1 MRLRTVAPPEQAR
14 IASLLAR
21 EEERFAREHPKSVA
35 LSGRARQSLLAGVP
49 MNWMVRWASRI
60 PPFVVVAEGARVTD
74 IDGQTYIDFCLGDTG
89 AMAGH
94 APAPTVQ
101 AVSEQTRRGVTFML
115 PTEDA
120 VWAGQEMT
128 RRFGLP
134 QWQFTLTATDANRF
148 AIRIA
153 RGVTG
158 KPKILVFNYC
168 YHGTVD
174 ETLGVLDEDGRV
186 TYRDGNLGA
195 PVHPSVTTRVV
206 EFNDLDAL
214 ERELAAGDVACV
226 LAEPAMTNIGI
237 ILPQAGFHTALREL
251 TRRYGA
257 LLIIDETHTICAGP
271 GGFTA
276 AEGLQPDML
285 TIGKTIAGGIPA
297 AAFGLTRELAGRI
310 LPDME
315 SDDTDVSGVG
325 GTLAANA
332 LSMAAIRATLDHV
345 LTDAAFKRMIRLGER
360 FADGVI
366 EVIDRHGVPWSVT
379 RLGCRAE
386 YVFLPRPPAS
396 GGEAAAA
403 MDHTLERLM
412 HLHALN
418 RGILLTPFHNMA
430 LMSPVTGEADVDRHT
445 EIFEEAVAELFD

>member
-1 MRLRTVAPPEQAR
+1 MRTVAPPDQAR
-14 IASLLAR
+14 ITGLLAR
-21 EEERFAREHPKSVA
+21 EEDRFAREHPKSLT
-35 LSGRARQSLLAGVP
+35 LSRQAHESLLAGVP
-49 MNWMVRWASRI
+49 MNWMVRWASQV
-60 PPFVVVAEGARVTD
+60 PPFVVAAEGARVTD
-74 IDGQTYIDFCLGDTG
+74 IDEKTYVDFCLGDTG

-94 APAPTVQ
+94 APGPTVQ

-120 VWAGQEMT
+120 VWAGQEMA

-134 QWQFTLTATDANRF
+134 LWQFTLTATDANRF

-153 RGVTG
+153 RGITG
-158 KPKILVFNYC
+158 RPKILVFNYC

-174 ETLGVLDEDGRV
+174 ETLGVLDGNGSV
-186 TYRDGNLGA
+186 TYRAGNLGA
-195 PVHPSVTTRVV
+195 PVHPSLTTRVV
-206 EFNDLDAL
+206 EFNDLEGL

-237 ILPQAGFHTALREL
+237 ILPQPGFHAQLREL
-251 TRRYGA
+251 TRRYET

-276 AEGLQPDML
+276 AEGLEPDML

-297 AAFGLTRELAGRI
+297 AAFGMTRDLAERV
-310 LPDME
+310 LPDMQG
-315 SDDTDVSGVG
+315 DDTDVSGVG

-332 LSMAAIRATLDHV
+332 LSMAAIRATLEQV
-345 LTDAAFKRMIRLGER
+345 LTDAAFDQMIRLAER
-360 FADGVI
+360 FTDGVNG
-366 EVIDRHGVPWSVT
+366 VIHRHGVPWSVT

-386 YVFLPRPPAS
+386 YVFLPEPPTS
-396 GGEAAAA
+396 GGAAAGA

-430 LMSPVTGEADVDRHT
+430 LMSPATEAEDVDLHSKVFR
-445 EIFEEAVAELFD
+445 EAVRDLTG

>member
-1 MRLRTVAPPEQAR
+1 MRTVVAPEQAR
-14 IASLLAR
+14 IEDLLAG
-21 EEERFAREHPKSVA
+21 EEARFLREHPRSVA
-35 LSGRARQSLLAGVP
+35 LSGRAHESLLAGVP
-49 MNWMVRWASRI
+49 MNWMVRWASKI
-60 PPFVVVAEGARVTD
+60 PPFVVSSEGARVTD
-74 IDGQTYIDFCLGDTG
+74 VDGVTYLDFCLGDTG

-94 APAPTVQ
+94 APAATVE
-101 AVSEQTRRGVTFML
+101 AVIQQTRRGVTFML

-120 VWAGQEMT
+120 VWAGQEMA

-148 AIRIA
+148 AIRMA
-153 RGVTG
+153 RGLTG
-158 KPKILVFNYC
+158 RPKILVFNYC

-174 ETLGVLDEDGRV
+174 ETLGVLDDRGAV
-186 TYRDGNLGA
+186 TLRPGNMGA

-206 EFNDLDAL
+206 EFNDLEGL

-237 ILPQAGFHTALREL
+237 ILPAPGFHDQLREL
-251 TRRYGA
+251 TRRAGT

-271 GGFTA
+271 GGMTA
-276 AEGLQPDML
+276 AARLSPDMV

-297 AAFGLTRELAGRI
+297 AALGMSREVADGV
-310 LPDME
+310 LPEMQ

-332 LSMAAIRATLDHV
+332 LSMAAIRATLEQV
-345 LTDAAFKRMIRLGER
+345 LTEDAFHHMIRVAER
-360 FADGVI
+360 FTDGLNDVI
-366 EVIDRHGVPWSVT
+366 HRYGMPWSVT

-386 YVFLPRPPAS
+386 YVFLPQPPTS
-396 GGEAAAA
+396 GGAAAA
-403 MDHTLERLM
+403 AIDHTLERLM

-430 LMSPVTGEADVDRHT
+430 LMSPATQIADVDRHT
-445 EIFEEAVAELFD
+445 AVFEEAVAELVR

>member
-1 MRLRTVAPPEQAR
+1 MRTVAPPDQAR
-14 IASLLAR
+14 IASLLLR
-21 EEERFAREHPKSVA
+21 EEDSFAREHPKSLA
-35 LSGRARQSLLAGVP
+35 LSRQARESLLAGVP
-49 MNWMVRWASRI
+49 MNWMVRWASRM
-60 PPFVVVAEGARVTD
+60 PPFVVSAEGARVTD
-74 IDGQTYIDFCLGDTG
+74 ADGKTYVDFCLGDTG

-94 APAPTVQ
+94 SPAATVK
-101 AVSEQTRRGVTFML
+101 AVTEQTRRGVTFML

-120 VWAGQEMT
+120 VWAGEEMA

-148 AIRIA
+148 AIRMA
-153 RGVTG
+153 RGITG
-158 KPKILVFNYC
+158 RPKILVFNYC

-174 ETLGVLDEDGRV
+174 ETLGVLDEQGDV
-186 TYRDGNLGA
+186 TYRMGNLGA
-195 PVHPSVTTRVV
+195 PVPPAVTTRIV
-206 EFNDLDAL
+206 EFNDLEAL
-214 ERELAAGDVACV
+214 QRELAAGDVACV

-237 ILPQAGFHTALREL
+237 ILPQPGFHTGLREL
-251 TRRYGA
+251 TRRYGT

-276 AEGLQPDML
+276 AEGLSPDML

-297 AAFGLTRELAGRI
+297 AAFGMTREVAEKV
-310 LPDME
+310 LPDMQG
-315 SDDTDVSGVG
+315 DDTDVSGVG

-332 LSMAAIRATLDHV
+332 LSMAAIRATLEHV
-345 LTDAAFKRMIRLGER
+345 LTESAFDQMIRLAER
-360 FADGVI
+360 FTDGVN
-366 EVIDRHGVPWSVT
+366 EVIHRHGAPWSVT

-386 YVFLPRPPAS
+386 YVFLAEPPTS

-430 LMSPVTGEADVDRHT
+430 LMSPVTTQADVDRHT
-445 EIFEEAVAELFD
+445 EVFEDAVSELFD

>member
-1 MRLRTVAPPEQAR
+1 MRTVAPPDQAR
-14 IASLLAR
+14 ITSLLSR
-21 EEERFAREHPKSVA
+21 EEERFARAHPKSVA
-35 LSGRARQSLLAGVP
+35 LSGRARESLLAGVP

-60 PPFVVVAEGARVTD
+60 PPFVATAEGARVTD
-74 IDGQTYIDFCLGDTG
+74 IDGQTYVDFCLGDTG

-148 AIRIA
+148 AIRMA

-158 KPKILVFNYC
+158 RPKILVFNYC

-174 ETLGVLDEDGRV
+174 ETLGVLDAAGKV
-186 TYRDGNLGA
+186 TYRAGNLGA

-206 EFNDLDAL
+206 EFNDLESL

-237 ILPQAGFHTALREL
+237 ILPQPGFHTALREL
-251 TRRYGA
+251 TRRYGT

-276 AEGLQPDML
+276 AAGLQPDML

-297 AAFGLTRELAGRI
+297 AAFGLTRELAERV

-332 LSMAAIRATLDHV
+332 LSMAAIRATLEHV
-345 LTDAAFKRMIRLGER
+345 LTEDAFEGMIRLAER
-360 FADGVI
+360 FTEGLNDVV
-366 EVIDRHGVPWSVT
+366 ERHGAPWSVT

-386 YVFLPRPPAS
+386 YVFLPQPPSS

-430 LMSPVTGEADVDRHT
+430 LMSPVTTEADVDRHT
-445 EIFEEAVAELFD
+445 AVFEEAVAELFD

>member
-134 QWQFTLTATDANRF
+134 EWQFPVRPTDANRF

-153 RGVTG
+153 GGVTG

-174 ETLGVLDEDGRV
+174 ETLGVLGEDGRV

-195 PVHPSVTTRVV
+195 PVPPSVTTRVV

-257 LLIIDETHTICAGP
+257 LLIIDETHTICAAP

-297 AAFGLTRELAGRI
+297 AAFGMTRKLAGRI

-332 LSMAAIRATLDHV
+332 LSMAAIRATLEHV
-345 LTDAAFKRMIRLGER
+345 LTDAAFQRLIRLGKR
-360 FADGVI
+360 FADGVN
-366 EVIDRHGVPWSVT
+366 EVINRHGAPWSVT

-386 YVFLPRPPAS
+386 YVFLPQPAAS
-396 GGEAAAA
+396 CGEAAAA
-403 MDHTLERLM
+403 MH
-412 HLHALN
+412 H
-418 RGILLTPFHNMA
+418 
-430 LMSPVTGEADVDRHT
+430 
-445 EIFEEAVAELFD
+445 

>member
-1 MRLRTVAPPEQAR
+1 LRTVAPPEQAR
-14 IASLLAR
+14 IASLLSR
-21 EEERFAREHPKSVA
+21 EEDRFARQHPKSIA
-35 LSGRARQSLLAGVP
+35 LSHRARESLLAGVP

-60 PPFVVVAEGARVTD
+60 PPFVVAAEGARVTD

-94 APAPTVQ
+94 APAPTVR

-120 VWAGQEMT
+120 IWAGQEMT

-153 RGVTG
+153 RRVTG

-174 ETLGVLDEDGRV
+174 ETLGVLDDGGKV
-186 TYRDGNLGA
+186 TYRAGNLGA

-206 EFNDLDAL
+206 EFNDLEGL
-214 ERELAAGDVACV
+214 ERELAMRDVACV

-237 ILPQAGFHTALREL
+237 ILPEPGFHARLREL
-251 TRRYGA
+251 TRRHGT

-297 AAFGLTRELAGRI
+297 AAFGLTRELAERV

-332 LSMAAIRATLDHV
+332 LSLAAIRATLEHV
-345 LTDAAFKRMIRLGER
+345 LTEDAFGPMILLAER
-360 FADGVI
+360 FTSGVN
-366 EVIDRHGVPWSVT
+366 EVIQRHGAPWSVT

-386 YVFLPRPPAS
+386 YVFLPHAPSS

-418 RGILLTPFHNMA
+418 RGVLLTPFHNMA
-430 LMSPVTGEADVDRHT
+430 LMSPATTEADVDRHT
-445 EIFEEAVAELFD
+445 SVFEEAVAELFD

>member
-1 MRLRTVAPPEQAR
+1 MRTVAPPDQAR
-14 IASLLAR
+14 IASLLLR
-21 EEERFAREHPKSVA
+21 EEDSFAREHPKSLA
-35 LSGRARQSLLAGVP
+35 LSRQARESLLAGVP
-49 MNWMVRWASRI
+49 MNWMVRWASRM
-60 PPFVVVAEGARVTD
+60 PPFVVSAEGARVTD
-74 IDGQTYIDFCLGDTG
+74 ADGKTYVDFCLGDTG

-94 APAPTVQ
+94 SPAATVK
-101 AVSEQTRRGVTFML
+101 AVTEQTRRGVTFML

-120 VWAGQEMT
+120 VWAGEEMA

-148 AIRIA
+148 AIRMA
-153 RGVTG
+153 RGITG
-158 KPKILVFNYC
+158 RPKILVFNYC

-174 ETLGVLDEDGRV
+174 ETLGVLDEQGDV
-186 TYRDGNLGA
+186 TYRMGNLGA
-195 PVHPSVTTRVV
+195 PVPPAVTTRIV
-206 EFNDLDAL
+206 EFNDLEAL
-214 ERELAAGDVACV
+214 QRELAAGDVACV

-237 ILPQAGFHTALREL
+237 ILPQPGFHTGLREL
-251 TRRYGA
+251 TRRYGT

-276 AEGLQPDML
+276 AEGLSPDML

-297 AAFGLTRELAGRI
+297 AAFGMTREVAEKV
-310 LPDME
+310 LPDMQG
-315 SDDTDVSGVG
+315 DDTDVSGVG

-332 LSMAAIRATLDHV
+332 LSMAAIRATLEHV
-345 LTDAAFKRMIRLGER
+345 LTESAFDQMIRLAER
-360 FADGVI
+360 FTDGVN
-366 EVIDRHGVPWSVT
+366 EVIHRHGAPWSVT

-386 YVFLPRPPAS
+386 YVFLAEPPTS

-403 MDHTLERLM
+403 MDHALERLM

-430 LMSPVTGEADVDRHT
+430 LMSPVTTQADVDRHT
-445 EIFEEAVAELFD
+445 EVFEDAVSELFD

>member
-1 MRLRTVAPPEQAR
+1 MRTVAPPDQAR
-14 IASLLAR
+14 VTSLLAR
-21 EEERFAREHPKSVA
+21 EEERFARDHPTSLA
-35 LSGRARQSLLAGVP
+35 LSGRARESLLAGVP

-60 PPFVVVAEGARVTD
+60 PPFVVSAEGARVTD
-74 IDGQTYIDFCLGDTG
+74 VDGQTYVDFCLGDTG

-94 APAPTVQ
+94 APAPTVR
-101 AVSEQTRRGVTFML
+101 AVNEQTRHGVTFML

-120 VWAGQEMT
+120 VWAGREMA

-158 KPKILVFNYC
+158 RPKILVFNYC

-174 ETLGVLDEDGRV
+174 ETLGVLDADGTV
-186 TYRDGNLGA
+186 TYRAGNLGA

-206 EFNDLDAL
+206 EFNDLAGL

-237 ILPQAGFHTALREL
+237 ILPEPGFHDGLREL
-251 TRRYGA
+251 TRRYGT

-276 AEGLQPDML
+276 AEGLHPDML

-297 AAFGLTRELAGRI
+297 AAFGLTRELAQRV

-332 LSMAAIRATLDHV
+332 LSMAAIRATLEQV
-345 LTDAAFKRMIRLGER
+345 LTEAAFERMIRLAER
-360 FADGVI
+360 FTAGLDAVI
-366 EVIDRHGVPWSVT
+366 ERHGVPWSVT

-386 YVFLPRPPAS
+386 YVFLPQPPSS
-396 GGEAAAA
+396 GGAAAAA

-430 LMSPVTGEADVDRHT
+430 LMSPVTTEADVDRHT
-445 EIFEEAVAELFD
+445 AVFEEAVAELFD

>member
-1 MRLRTVAPPEQAR
+1 MRTVAPADQAR
-14 IASLLAR
+14 IDSLLAR
-21 EEERFAREHPKSVA
+21 EEDRFAGEHPKSVA
-35 LSGRARQSLLAGVP
+35 LSARARESLLAGVP

-60 PPFVVVAEGARVTD
+60 PPFVVEAQSARVTD
-74 IDGQTYIDFCLGDTG
+74 IDQKTYVDFCLGDTG

-101 AVSEQTRRGVTFML
+101 AVTEQTRRGVTFML

-158 KPKILVFNYC
+158 RPKILVFNYC

-174 ETLGVLDEDGRV
+174 ETLGVLNDAGEV
-186 TYRDGNLGA
+186 VYRAGNLGA

-226 LAEPAMTNIGI
+226 LAEPALTNIGI
-237 ILPQAGFHTALREL
+237 ILPEPGYHARLREL
-251 TRRYGA
+251 TRRYGT

-276 AEGLQPDML
+276 AEGLEPDML

-297 AAFGLTRELAGRI
+297 AAFGLTRELAEKV
-310 LPDME
+310 LPDMQG
-315 SDDTDVSGVG
+315 DDTDVSGVG

-332 LSMAAIRATLDHV
+332 LSMAAIRATLEHV
-345 LTDAAFKRMIRLGER
+345 LTQEAFDRMIRLAER
-360 FADGVI
+360 FTGGVN
-366 EVIDRHGVPWSVT
+366 EVIQRHGAPWSVT

-386 YVFLPRPPAS
+386 YVFLPQPPTS

-430 LMSPVTGEADVDRHT
+430 LMSPVTTEADVDRHT
-445 EIFEEAVAELFD
+445 DVFEEAVAELFD